1 MGKIFD
7 ALEKSNI
14 EHKSSLS
21 AANNA
26 CTVNEVIG
34 KQEILR
40 EKSVPEQAAALFEKK
55 NYDKD
60 LVVFLNPLSFEAEQ
74 FKALK
79 TNILFPV
86 SGKPPRTIMV
96 TSAVPGEGKSFV
108 AANLAASIA
117 QNIDTHVLLIDCD
130 LRKPCLH
137 SRFGIP
143 EAEGLSEYLGQGGEI
158 STLLRRIDRN
168 NFTLLPAGRIPDNP
182 SELLSSKQ
190 MSNFLAE
197 AGKRYTDR
205 IIIIDTPPPNLAPE
219 TTVIARQV
227 DGILLVVNYGH
238 TNRELISQ
246 AIEMI
251 GKDKI
256 LGVTF
261 NRFNM
266 RTSSYY
272 GYGKYGNYKKYYG
285 KPLKC

>member
-14 EHKSSLS
+14 EQKSSLS
-21 AANNA
+21 AINNA
-26 CTVNEVIG
+26 CTVNEIRG
-34 KQEILR
+34 KQKILH
-40 EKSVPEQAAALFEKK
+40 EKTLPEHAAVLFEKK
-55 NYDKD
+55 NYDKN
-60 LVVFLNPLSFEAEQ
+60 LVVILNPHSFEAEQ
-74 FKALK
+74 FKALR
-79 TNILFPV
+79 TNILFPI
-86 SGKPPRTIMV
+86 SGKPPRTVMV

-130 LRKPCLH
+130 LRKPSIH
-137 SRFGIP
+137 SCFGISG
-143 EAEGLSEYLGQGGEI
+143 AEGLSEYLGQGRKI
-158 STLLRRIDRN
+158 STLLCEIGHN
-168 NFTLLPAGRIPDNP
+168 NFMILPAGRIPDNP
-182 SELLSSKQ
+182 SELLSSEQ

-197 AGKRYTDR
+197 EGKKYANR

-227 DGILLVVNYGH
+227 DGILLVVNYGS
-238 TNRELISQ
+238 TDRELVLQ
-246 AIEMI
+246 TIEKI
-251 GKDKI
+251 GKDKV
-256 LGVTF
+256 LGVAF